1 MGKEKNRNSYGNIFK
16 AIALFGGVKIFQIL
30 ISVCRAK
37 LIAILIGPTGMGI
50 SNLFLSTTNTIGHV
64 TGCGL
69 QTSAVRDVAKS
80 HELGD
85 QQSIN
90 ITITVLRGV
99 VWLTG
104 LLGAIVVFI
113 GARLLSNFAFGNDEY
128 TVGFRILSLMMVF
141 SQINVGQVALM
152 QGTFHYKDMAKA
164 TLGGHL
170 LSLILTIPIYYFH
183 REDGIVPALLIASL
197 ITLFFSWI
205 YSRKQK
211 YERVELSFRQFFHHG
226 RGMISLGIVLAIGGL
241 ISNLSS
247 YLLNIFISNYGSLH
261 DVGLYGAGITISTS
275 YVFLVLTAMS
285 TDYVPRIAAL
295 SGNEEEQV
303 NTINKQAVMVMLLI
317 TPLIVFFMVFAKEAI
332 QILYTSE
339 FFPIIPMLIF
349 IMVATFIQ
357 AISWCLSYAIIAR
370 GDSKVFLYLS
380 IFSCIVFVSLKVG
393 LYALKGLVGIGVA
406 QVIGYIIYTITLF
419 LICRRLFAF
428 SFNRDFWATLR
439 VFGSISLISFISSV
453 LFQEGVTH
461 YILGLLLIGTSC
473 YYSFRGL
480 DKRIH
485 LKEQIISRI
494 KKR

>member
-1 MGKEKNRNSYGNIFK
+1 MSNEKDRNSYGSVFK
-16 AIALFGGVKIFQIL
+16 AIALFGGVKVFQIL
-30 ISVCRAK
+30 ISIIRAK

-80 HELGD
+80 YENGD
-85 QQSIN
+85 QQRIN
-90 ITITVLRGV
+90 TTITVLRGF
-99 VWLTG
+99 VWFTG
-104 LLGAIVVFI
+104 LLGALVVFF
-113 GARLLSNFAFGNDEY
+113 GAGLLSRFAFGNGEY

-152 QGTFHYKDMAKA
+152 QGTFHYKDMAQA
-164 TLGGHL
+164 TLWGHL
-170 LSLILTIPIYYFH
+170 LSLLVTIPIYYFC

-197 ITLFFSWI
+197 ITLLFSWY

-211 YERVELSFRQFFHHG
+211 YERITLSFKQFFQHG
-226 RGMISLGIVLAIGGL
+226 RGMISLGIVLAVGGL

-247 YLLNIFISNYGSLH
+247 YLLNIFISNFGSLH
-261 DVGLYGAGITISTS
+261 DVGLYSAGITISTS

-303 NTINKQAVMVMLLI
+303 NVINKQAVMVMLLI
-317 TPLIVFFMVFAKEAI
+317 TPLIVFFMAFAKEAI
-332 QILYTSE
+332 CILYTSE
-339 FFPIIPMLIF
+339 FLPIISMLVF

-406 QVIGYIIYTITLF
+406 QVTGYIIYTITLF
-419 LICRRLFAF
+419 YICRRLFAF
-428 SFNRDFWATLR
+428 RFNHDFWVTLR
-439 VFGSISLISFISSV
+439 LFGLICLVSFISSI
-453 LFQEGVTH
+453 LFQEGVVH
-461 YILGLLLIGTSC
+461 YILGTILICTSC
-473 YYSFRGL
+473 FFSFKGL
-480 DKRIH
+480 NRRIH